1 MGYGSVIKGITIDLG
16 GADYVVPPLSIG
28 ALERLQD
35 RLNTFQGGMD
45 KEAVALMVDV
55 AEAAL
60 KRNYPDI
67 TRDIIVEI
75 MDVSNMEDI
84 FAAVMDVSGLKRKA
98 IDAGEAPAAT
108 AA

>member
-1 MGYGSVIKGITIDLG
+1 MIKGITIDLG

-28 ALERLQD
+28 SLERLQD
-35 RLNTFQGGMD
+35 RIEAFEGGMG
-45 KEAVALMVDV
+45 KESVSLMVDV

-67 TRDIIVEI
+67 TRDSLVEI

-84 FAAVMDVSGLKRKA
+84 FSAVMDVSGLKRKA
-98 IDAGEAPAAT
+98 IDAGEAEAT
-108 AA
+108 TAP